1 MSTQAEKQD
10 PTPVPQRKRS
20 WPAISEDT
28 EFFWNGVRDGELR
41 VQQCSECSALS
52 HPPKP
57 ICSACGSFELGHLAV
72 SGAGTVYSHVTFHKP
87 PSPGFD
93 EPYNVSV
100 IELAE
105 GVRLVSQVVGV
116 QPGKVA
122 IGMPVEV
129 EFTEVE
135 PGLVLPLFHPVA
147 EAGGEEDVRG

>member
-1 MSTQAEKQD
+1 CHSGRPRTSRRSASRRPRSDHRQRSSRRRRRQFREGGAGMSTQAEKQD

-105 GVRLVSQVVGV
+105 GVRLVS
-116 QPGKVA
+116 
-122 IGMPVEV
+122 
-129 EFTEVE
+129 
-135 PGLVLPLFHPVA
+135 
-147 EAGGEEDVRG
+147 